1 MIRYY
6 SRKEKKVSKIWLS
19 SIRDTLKSTKI
30 LFWIMRPH
38 TTYMYHHLS
47 KEERKPPDKET
58 VGSFLRV
65 VPRLQICY
73 CDEPFDSWNHH
84 SSSRIL
90 IYFEKWRNRRE
101 RRLNEHIGLIKV
113 EKLCVCAQSAVFQD
127 GVDGRTTNKI

>member
-1 MIRYY
+1 MAIINKRY
-6 SRKEKKVSKIWLS
+6 
-19 SIRDTLKSTKI
+19 TLKYKNSVLNHAATLHI
-30 LFWIMRPH
+30 S
-38 TTYMYHHLS
+38 MYHHHS